1 MKGGFVYYC
10 LPIFPILTRGM
21 LFLRYP
27 KQMKEVLR
35 EQEIDREAHRTF
47 MLALAGFSFSGL
59 LAIVVLDAALRQDFH
74 FAVYYLLLS
83 FLCYLSAINLQS
95 YKAKRWQDQADAAL
109 REAATLCLI
118 LSVLSILNSR
128 EFAAGFALV
137 MTTLAILVWLIDHFL
152 RLRFLWIFLKGR
164 QEK

>member
-27 KQMKEVLR
+27 KQMKELLG
-35 EQEIDREAHRTF
+35 EEELDREAHRTF
-47 MLALAGFSFSGL
+47 MLAMAGFSFSGL
-59 LAIVVLDAALRQDFH
+59 LAMVVLDTALRRDFH

-83 FLCYLSAINLQS
+83 FLCYLCAINLQS
-95 YKAKRWQDQADAAL
+95 YKAKRWQDQAAAAL
-109 REAATLCLI
+109 KDAATLCLI
-118 LSVLSILNSR
+118 LSVLSILNSGGF
-128 EFAAGFALV
+128 ETGFALV
-137 MTTLAILVWLIDHFL
+137 MSALAILVWFIDHFL